1 LEDLNRLV
9 RRSKGSISLLPLPAA
24 SERTYSPPKEQ
35 AERLSCRNFLGN
47 IDHSWKISSYSSL
60 VSSQAA
66 DIDLPDYDSYPAAVR
81 YSLSALSDDAYLPK
95 DQRFDNIFSFPGGA
109 RAGIFFHDLMEH
121 IDYAVSS
128 PKKIREM
135 VGRKLQE
142 YGFEKGWQKIIC
154 SVIVNV
160 LNAGLPPGRKEF
172 SLSEISLSHRINE
185 MEFYFPLNP
194 IKPRTLQ
201 KVFKGESN
209 YHLGTDY
216 PRKLEKLDFA
226 PSTGFMKGFIDMV
239 FCHQGKFYLVD
250 WKSNHLGSAL
260 ENYTPDSLQGVMTEN
275 LYILQY
281 HLYTL
286 ALYQLLR
293 QRKPNFDYE
302 TEFGGVFYIFF
313 RGVAE
318 TQQGTFGVFEDRPPL
333 SLINR
338 LGKALIP
345 GF

>member
-1 LEDLNRLV
+1 
-9 RRSKGSISLLPLPAA
+9 
-24 SERTYSPPKEQ
+24 
-35 AERLSCRNFLGN
+35 
-47 IDHSWKISSYSSL
+47 
-60 VSSQAA
+60 
-66 DIDLPDYDSYPAAVR
+66 
-81 YSLSALSDDAYLPK
+81 
-95 DQRFDNIFSFPGGA
+95 
-109 RAGIFFHDLMEH
+109 
-121 IDYAVSS
+121 
-128 PKKIREM
+128 
-135 VGRKLQE
+135 
-142 YGFEKGWQKIIC
+142 
-154 SVIVNV
+154 
-160 LNAGLPPGRKEF
+160 
-172 SLSEISLSHRINE
+172 
-185 MEFYFPLNP
+185 
-194 IKPRTLQ
+194 
-201 KVFKGESN
+201 
-209 YHLGTDY
+209 
-216 PRKLEKLDFA
+216 
-226 PSTGFMKGFIDMV
+226 MV